1 MGKFEIIREI
11 VIILLFS
18 IPIIALFRKINLSAI
33 IGFLFTG
40 IIIGPFGLRLIE
52 TTEEIEVIAELGVI
66 LLMFSIGLEF
76 SVKQLL
82 KMWKELLINGGL
94 QVTLTIVFTGAL
106 MYLLGLPLK
115 EAAFI
120 GILASLSSTAVVMK
134 LLADSNSLNSS
145 HGKASVGI
153 LIFQDV
159 AIVPL
164 MIIVQLL
171 GETSKQTVGDVLLKT
186 GVSIGT
192 IIAILF
198 FAQKI
203 VPLLLHWLVRV
214 RVREAFTAGTIL
226 LILGTAYVTELS
238 GLTFSIGAFIA
249 GLIISESEYSHQ
261 IVSEIIPLK
270 DLFNSI
276 FFVSIGLLLNI
287 YFLMENVVLVSTAL
301 LGLIFIKSFLI
312 FLILK
317 ARRATNQTALVTG
330 LTLCQVGEFS
340 FVIAQLGGSIGLM
353 SPEINNTFLAVS
365 IFSLFLTPVFVNLS
379 APFARRVETL
389 TTSNNNDG
397 TPELKDHVIIAGF
410 GHNGRT
416 LARVLKESGIRYR
429 IIEYNPDLVQYHKS
443 RGEDIMYG
451 DITRRDILEVAGAQ
465 YARVMVFAISDA
477 KSTRIG
483 LHLVRELNDDIY
495 TIIRTRYVRDV
506 ADFREIGASEVI
518 PDELETSLMIF
529 SRVLKMYHFP
539 SNIIMRQ
546 LSVLRSHSYDYL
558 RSSPDNV
565 AVLDHIQKVLA
576 EGLSETIYI
585 EKDNPNIG
593 RELKSLD
600 IRAKTGAIVL
610 SIIRSGQIISSPSGE
625 EKLLEDDQWLITGT
639 HAQVDSAMHLLTGN
653 DEGWEKK

>member
-1 MGKFEIIREI
+1 MGKFDIIREL

-18 IPIIALFRKINLSAI
+18 IPIIALFRKLNLSAI

-40 IIIGPFGLRLIE
+40 IIIGPYGLGLIRA
-52 TTEEIEVIAELGVI
+52 TEEIEVIAELGVI

-76 SVKQLL
+76 SVKQLM
-82 KMWKELLINGGL
+82 KMWRELLINGGL
-94 QVTLTIVFTGAL
+94 QVTFTILIAGAL
-106 MYLLGLPLK
+106 MYLFGLPLR
-115 EAAFI
+115 EAAFV

-134 LLADSNSLNSS
+134 LLADSNDLNSA
-145 HGKASVGI
+145 HGKSSVGI
-153 LIFQDV
+153 LIFQDI

-171 GETSKQTVGDVLLKT
+171 GATTQQSIPDILLKLSI
-186 GVSIGT
+186 SIGT

-203 VPLLLHWLVRV
+203 VPMLFHWLVRV

-226 LILGTAYVTELS
+226 LILGTAYITEVS
-238 GLTFSIGAFIA
+238 GLTFSIGAFLA

-276 FFVSIGLLLNI
+276 FFVSIGLLLNV
-287 YFLMENVVLVSTAL
+287 YFLMDNVVLVGAAL
-301 LGLIFIKSFLI
+301 TGLIIIKALII

-317 ARRATNQTALVTG
+317 ARSATSQTALVTG

-353 SPEINNTFLAVS
+353 NADINNTFLAVS
-365 IFSLFLTPVFVNLS
+365 IFSLFLTPVFVNFS
-379 APFARRVETL
+379 APFARRVESMTGKKDNQSD
-389 TTSNNNDG
+389 TM
-397 TPELKDHVIIAGF
+397 KDHVIIAGF

-416 LARVLKESGIRYR
+416 LARVLKESGIKYK

-443 RGEDIMYG
+443 HGEDIMYG
-451 DITRRDILEVAGAQ
+451 DITRRDILEIAGAAH
-465 YARVMVFAISDA
+465 ARVMVFAISDA
-477 KSTRIG
+477 KSTRMG
-483 LHLVRELNDDIY
+483 LHLVRELNRDIY
-495 TIIRTRYVRDV
+495 TIVRTRYVRDV

-546 LSVLRSHSYDYL
+546 LSILRSHSYDYL

-585 EKDNPNIG
+585 EHGNENIG
-593 RELKSLD
+593 KALKELD
-600 IRAKTGAIVL
+600 IRAKTGATVL
-610 SIIRSGQIISSPSGE
+610 SIIRSGKIITSPSGD
-625 EKLLEDDQWLITGT
+625 EKVLEDDQWLVTGT
-639 HAQVDSAMHLLTGN
+639 HAQVDNALQLLTGN
-653 DEGWEKK
+653 TEGWEKK